1 MSQKHTTDFCYLFP
15 AVVLQNRCPLSRMG
29 FKKPDDS
36 PNTRRQDLWRGFRYN
51 GIVSCSLEK
60 EGNLPFSTACFA
72 AEVNITTPSLCG
84 QGFHPSQYFLR
95 IPYFLCRS
103 SKFQVVGQYG
113 SCAYSRFAIKITR
126 HSLPGGSASPHQVSF
141 RNRMQASASG
151 STAGWRGLETAT
163 NRNGTASDLRLE

>member
-1 MSQKHTTDFCYLFP
+1 
-15 AVVLQNRCPLSRMG
+15 MG

-84 QGFHPSQYFLR
+84 QEFHPSQYFLR

-103 SKFQVVGQYG
+103 SKFQVFGHYPENQETKY
-113 SCAYSRFAIKITR
+113 F
-126 HSLPGGSASPHQVSF
+126 SPTSSF
-141 RNRMQASASG
+141 HTQ
-151 STAGWRGLETAT
+151 TEAGD
-163 NRNGTASDLRLE
+163 S